1 MIRRTRKV
9 LAITGA
15 LGLLSLVM
23 GGLALVQFADDPL
36 ALVLEKRERV
46 VIPLPDSTSRLVLVR
61 RTIMSGSQRRHI
73 ALERAGQPIVETDL
87 FEAANAKDAMTV
99 SWHEASLETGGP
111 YVRLNEPGGEILVDL
126 VNPAVVRVLRTA
138 VGPILTSP
146 KGDARVGAI
155 IGPDNTVIVTDGLAG
170 LHLPTGT
177 GRPLG
182 RVELDENGVWSF
194 TSVVPSSQG

>member
-1 MIRRTRKV
+1 VIRRTRKV

-15 LGLLSLVM
+15 LFLLSVIM

-36 ALVLEKRERV
+36 ALVLENRERV
-46 VIPLPDSTSRLVLVR
+46 VIPLPDSASRLVLVR

-87 FEAANAKDAMTV
+87 FEPATPEDPLTV
-99 SWHEASLETGGP
+99 SWHEASFETGGP
-111 YVRLNEPGGEILVDL
+111 YVRLDEPGGEILVDL

-146 KGDARVGAI
+146 KGDARVGAV
-155 IGPDNTVIVTDGLAG
+155 IGPDDVVTITDGLAG
-170 LHLPTGT
+170 QRLPTGP

-182 RVELDENGVWSF
+182 SVERDENGVWSF
-194 TSVVPSSQG
+194 TSVVLSPQG